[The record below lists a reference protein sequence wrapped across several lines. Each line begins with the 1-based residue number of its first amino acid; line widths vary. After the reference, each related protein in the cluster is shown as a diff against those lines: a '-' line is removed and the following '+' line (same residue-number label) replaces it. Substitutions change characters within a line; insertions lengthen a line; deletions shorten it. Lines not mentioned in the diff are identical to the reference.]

1 MKALAE
7 ALRFLSIIPI
17 PGKPP
22 VETSRVL
29 ACYPWAGLIIGI
41 ITAVAAWAGSWIL
54 GAAGTAVLAVT
65 IRIAVTGGLHMDGL
79 ADLAD
84 GFGGGR
90 DREKRLAI
98 MADSRLG
105 SFGALALLVMFALQ
119 VTLIAELLSTRAP
132 GQPISPVILYPLVL
146 APSIS
151 RGMIPMMIRLFPSAR
166 PGGMGDRNRASAST
180 PAVLTSMLSA
190 LIIAFLFYGITGL
203 ITAAVTALCML
214 IIAAG
219 VSRKLGGLTG
229 DVYGTLIESGDLI
242 VLFCLLAVY
251 HFNLSTVG
259 LMAMLT

>member
-1 MKALAE
+1 MRALAE

-22 VETSRVL
+22 GRTSWVL
-29 ACYPWAGLIIGI
+29 AVYPWAGLVIGI
-41 ITAVAAWAGSWIL
+41 LTAAAAWAGSWIL

-90 DREKRLAI
+90 DREKRLTI

-119 VTLIAELLSTRAP
+119 VSLIAELLSINT
-132 GQPISPVILYPLVL
+132 PVRPFSLVALYPLVL
-146 APSIS
+146 APVIS
-151 RGMIPMMIRLFPSAR
+151 RGMIPLMMRLFPSAR

-180 PAVLTSMLSA
+180 AAIITSILSA
-190 LIIAFLFYGITGL
+190 LAISFFFFSFTGL
-203 ITAAVTALCML
+203 ISAAVTALCML
-214 IIAAG
+214 VIAAG
-219 VSRKLGGLTG
+219 ISKKLGGLTG
-229 DVYGTLIESGDLI
+229 DVYGALIESGDLI
-242 VLFCLLAVY
+242 VLFCLLAA
-251 HFNLSTVG
+251 SR